1 MTMKDWENEVLA
13 EPGAVERVEEIEDE
27 LRWAAAL
34 TRNLAERTT
43 ADLLAAWAPLQ
54 AELARRFG
62 NSNIVG
68 CYGEL
73 LVATAVGGTLR
84 ANSAAGGDVEL
95 PDGRLIEVKCR
106 RAGDGP
112 GRHSSGI
119 YKWDRAIKGWPFQFA
134 AFVQL
139 DETTLRPVRAFMLDA
154 ARLGEPKPF
163 GTKSPVLGQQ
173 LYGNRRYQ
181 GEIDLLTQ
189 MTTGAPVV
197 LPTAN
202 PRVPSPP
209 SAVRSPQPSALRAPA
224 AREEAAVMSPFG
236 GLDGAGG
243 DGVDWVW
250 LSNGAIEDFKQW
262 RIRQGAT
269 PGSASSYT
277 SGARAFVRYAH
288 NVDLDPARATEHFLD
303 YLARTTDLTPRAR
316 SDYRSH
322 ALAFVRF
329 LHERSGPT

>member
-1 MTMKDWENEVLA
+1 MKDWEKEVLT
-13 EPGAVERVEEIEDE
+13 EPGAIERVAEMEDE
-27 LRWAAAL
+27 LRWAAGL
-34 TRNLAERTT
+34 TENLAQRTT
-43 ADLLAAWAPLQ
+43 ADLLAAWAPLH

-119 YKWDRAIKGWPFQFA
+119 FKWDRAINGWPFHFA

-139 DETTLRPVRAFMLDA
+139 DEATLRPVRAFMLDA

-163 GTKSPVLGQQ
+163 GKKSPVLGRQ
-173 LYGNRRYQ
+173 LYGNRRYD

-189 MTTGAPVV
+189 MTTGRPVV

-209 SAVRSPQPSALRAPA
+209 REVRAPQPPAPRALAEQGGSDA
-224 AREEAAVMSPFG
+224 MSRSG
-236 GLDGAGG
+236 DLDGPAG

-250 LSNGAIEDFKQW
+250 LGSGAIEEFKRW
-262 RIRQGAT
+262 RLRQGAT
-269 PGSASSYT
+269 PGSASSYA
-277 SGARAFVRYAH
+277 SGARAFVRYARS
-288 NVDLDPARATEHFLD
+288 VDLYPTRATESFLD

-322 ALAFVRF
+322 ARAFAQF
-329 LHERSGPT
+329 LRERGRSTR